1 MSAGHA
7 ELVGEMKALENLSMP
22 DRLKHAKKRRTQQLK
37 AYAQYEKQ
45 LNKETAK
52 KSKKTGPAA
61 SGLTPSLASR
71 SVAMRLQFDPSI
83 LLLEATMR
91 NDVGEGDSSYLNCNS
106 CESNRLNCRLSKLL
120 NRVESSPTKVEAVYE
135 KCAEDR

>member
-7 ELVGEMKALENLSMP
+7 ELVGEMKGLENLSMP

-52 KSKKTGPAA
+52 KSKKSGPG
-61 SGLTPSLASR
+61 SSSLTPSLASR
-71 SVAMRLQFDPSI
+71 SVATRLQFDPSI

-91 NDVGEGDSSYLNCNS
+91 NDVGEGDCIF
-106 CESNRLNCRLSKLL
+106 KLQL
-120 NRVESSPTKVEAVYE
+120 F
-135 KCAEDR
+135 